1 MTERNRLRTAWSEGR
16 STVGGWCAIPSSFSA
31 ELVASLGPD
40 YVCIDMQHGL
50 TSFSELVP
58 MLQAIAIYG
67 PTPLVRIPHGDLATA
82 QRALDA
88 GAQGLIIPLVQNARD
103 AAEAAAVCR
112 YPPLGTRSY
121 GPIRSRLHL
130 GTDTQQVNREVLC
143 IAMIETA
150 EGLENL
156 DEIVGCPGVDAV
168 YVGPADLA
176 LALGA
181 SVGSE
186 DAIEAALDR
195 ILSAC
200 RRRDVPAGIHSASG
214 DGARKALNRGF
225 MMATVTTDAALLS
238 AVYQQELAAARG
250 APAAAFPV
258 SGPYGGPAPSLVTP
272 QAAPALVSMER
283 PAPA

>member
-1 MTERNRLRTAWSEGR
+1 MTERNRLRAAWSEGR
-16 STVGGWCAIPSSFSA
+16 SAVGGWCAIPSSFSA
-31 ELVASLGPD
+31 ELVASFGPD

-50 TSFSELVP
+50 TGFSELVP
-58 MLQAIAIYG
+58 MLQAIAIHG
-67 PTPLVRIPHGDLATA
+67 PTPLVRIPHRDLATA

-112 YPPLGTRSY
+112 YPPLGTRSF

-143 IAMIETA
+143 IVMIETA
-150 EGLENL
+150 DGLVNL
-156 DEIVGCPGVDAV
+156 DEILACPGVDAV

-181 SVGSE
+181 SVGS
-186 DAIEAALDR
+186 DGAIEAALDR

-200 RRRDVPAGIHSASG
+200 RRRGVPAGIHTASG
-214 DGARKALNRGF
+214 ESARRALDRGF
-225 MMATVTTDAALLS
+225 TMATVTTDAALLS
-238 AVYQQELAAARG
+238 AACLREFAAARG
-250 APAAAFPV
+250 TSPAAAAPR
-258 SGPYGGPAPSLVTP
+258 SGPYGG
-272 QAAPALVSMER
+272 QASATAGV
-283 PAPA
+283 